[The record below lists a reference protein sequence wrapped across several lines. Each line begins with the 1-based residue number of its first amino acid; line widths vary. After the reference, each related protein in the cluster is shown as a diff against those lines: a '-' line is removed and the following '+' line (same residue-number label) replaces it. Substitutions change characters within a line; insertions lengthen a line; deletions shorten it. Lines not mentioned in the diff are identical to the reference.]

1 MKYEWDEGKRLT
13 NLQKHGIDFIDII
26 SFEWD
31 SAVVAEDSR
40 QEYGEQRYA
49 AYGFIENR
57 LCCLVYTMRKDIIR
71 IISLRKANGKERQ
84 QYEKTIS

>member
-13 NLQKHGIDFIDII
+13 NLQKHGVDFIDSI

-31 SAVVAEDSR
+31 SAVIAEDSR

-49 AYGFIENR
+49 AFGFIESR
-57 LCCLVYTMRKDIIR
+57 LCCLVYTMRNDSAR
-71 IISLRKANGKERQ
+71 IISLRKANAKERKH
-84 QYEKTIS
+84 YEKTIS